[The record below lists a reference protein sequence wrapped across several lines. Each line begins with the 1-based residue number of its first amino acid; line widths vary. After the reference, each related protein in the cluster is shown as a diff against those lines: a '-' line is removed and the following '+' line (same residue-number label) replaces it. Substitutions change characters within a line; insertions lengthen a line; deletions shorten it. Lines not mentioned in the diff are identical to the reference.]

1 VSPDHVL
8 ALNNLAYALAVHKGQ
23 PAEAIG
29 FAERAAS
36 LSGGKSPEIADTLAW
51 VRHLLGR
58 DPEAVE
64 ILERVVKTSP
74 ARAEYRLH
82 LAAVYAAMGKLEAAA
97 AELREAVRLDP
108 ELERGDE
115 VKALRA
121 RLGR

>member
-1 VSPDHVL
+1 M
-8 ALNNLAYALAVHKGQ
+8 
-23 PAEAIG
+23 
-29 FAERAAS
+29 
-36 LSGGKSPEIADTLAW
+36 
-51 VRHLLGR
+51 RHLLGR

-82 LAAVYAAMGKLEAAA
+82 LAVVYAALGKLAEAT